1 MPSQILM
8 ASSVFAYEVKPP
20 SNLNYMSAELL
31 KAARIFKDNALERIN
46 MAAIS
51 KLVEAPE

>member
-1 MPSQILM
+1 M